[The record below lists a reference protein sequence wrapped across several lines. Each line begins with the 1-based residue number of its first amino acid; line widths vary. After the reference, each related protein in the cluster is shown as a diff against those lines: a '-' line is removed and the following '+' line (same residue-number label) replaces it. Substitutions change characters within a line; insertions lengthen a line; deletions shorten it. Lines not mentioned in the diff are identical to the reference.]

1 VKLYLF
7 KLSGKPKQNTA
18 RMVETAIL
26 VADEDRILARDK
38 AIDYFLKFVGF
49 EVLSVQ
55 EVTEFD
61 LPEKAGVLL
70 GFRVNYDPAPVHVS
84 VILNQ
89 L

>member
-1 VKLYLF
+1 MRLYLI
-7 KLSGKPKQNTA
+7 KVTGRPKKNST

-26 VADEDRILARDK
+26 VADEERLLARGK
-38 AIDYFLKFVGF
+38 AMDYFLKYIGD

-55 EVTEFD
+55 EVEEMD
-61 LPEKAGVLL
+61 LPTKAGVLL

-84 VILNQ
+84 ILLNQ